1 MLVSWVHVS
10 YIASARDSSSG
21 DGAMAGMALPAT
33 ASEASPFPW
42 IAFVLQGIVA
52 ASTRYETVVPSF
64 AHMLL
69 EAAAPSLGQFVDAF

>member
-1 MLVSWVHVS
+1 
-10 YIASARDSSSG
+10 
-21 DGAMAGMALPAT
+21 MALPAT

-52 ASTRYETVVPSF
+52 ASTWCETVVPSF